1 MLRFGRLPVASPLL
15 SMAAQILLADH
26 AAHFTNGLHTADQV
40 LLDIHN
46 NIPPGWI
53 EKVEIYLSIDVFQQG
68 AVSSDGLL
76 NLFLCGLCHIVEPPN
91 RSERIRI

>member
-1 MLRFGRLPVASPLL
+1 MLWFGRLPVASPLL

-46 NIPPGWI
+46 NIPPGWV
-53 EKVEIYLSIDVFQQG
+53 EKVEI
-68 AVSSDGLL
+68 
-76 NLFLCGLCHIVEPPN
+76 
-91 RSERIRI
+91 